1 MDDHQLKEALTSLR
15 RRSPAAH
22 DLVRLLSFFAPTDL
36 PVELLVNARD
46 YLSRRLRVTFGK
58 PARIERA
65 LEALAR
71 SGLADPRPAAICMQD
86 HVQTTIRRSLT
97 KATHDRYVR
106 LAVTVLDTGTTP
118 RQGPVGLVPRL
129 IARLATSVVPPQG
142 PDTQSLLLPGL
153 YVPHA
158 LHCASQ
164 ADRHGMANAATTSV
178 LTRAAGYLEERGQL
192 DEARA
197 ALEQAVRIDEG
208 FYGTHH
214 ALVAERLNALCHV
227 LSQLGDATTLIDH
240 TRRVL
245 AIRQI
250 THGLDH
256 SETAI
261 CHYNVAIALAN
272 GWAFE
277 EALAHI
283 RVALATGWAAGT
295 TGSEALAAFHFNH
308 GAILAGLGQLQA
320 ARDEFLAAVTA
331 YEAAPSR
338 DLEALGDALGRIADV
353 SFRLDDLEGAR
364 HFGEWA
370 LRVAEQRQTAGTTDS
385 ETLAALHAHHGA
397 ILECLGQLQAARD
410 EFLAAVTAYEAAPS
424 ADLEALGDALD
435 RIASIS
441 FRLDDLESSRHFGEW
456 ALRVTEQRP
465 DADDGTAWSTLLDLG
480 RTVAL
485 LGEHGS
491 ARRHAGRALA
501 AAPEGLEFELRTHS
515 GVGLVLLAAEDF
527 EDARGH
533 FARALEIAERV
544 HGPDHIDT
552 ETQVNN
558 LARAHFEL
566 GNLDEAWALHQRA
579 LRMAT
584 GAHGDE
590 HLSVA
595 LQLAGLA
602 DVMAAR
608 GEKEEARAQF
618 ERALA
623 MALDTAGEEEWY
635 TQRIRKRLAKLDE

>member
-331 YEAAPSR
+331 YEAAPS
-338 DLEALGDALGRIADV
+338 
-353 SFRLDDLEGAR
+353 
-364 HFGEWA
+364 
-370 LRVAEQRQTAGTTDS
+370 
-385 ETLAALHAHHGA
+385 
-397 ILECLGQLQAARD
+397 
-410 EFLAAVTAYEAAPS
+410 